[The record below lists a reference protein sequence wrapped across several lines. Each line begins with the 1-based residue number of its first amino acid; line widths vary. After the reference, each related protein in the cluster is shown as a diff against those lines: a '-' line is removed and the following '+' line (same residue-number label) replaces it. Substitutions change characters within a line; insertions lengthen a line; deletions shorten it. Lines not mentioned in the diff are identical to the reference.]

1 MAKMFAVLML
11 LYCRDRSSI
20 YLGINMTQTNIRP
33 LLYDRDSYLWLEETI
48 ASLRIRDFQGLDVL
62 HLIEEL
68 EIVAGR
74 DRAEIE
80 NRLGVLLAHLLKRLC
95 VDSAY
100 DFRGWEITI
109 REQRRHLK
117 ISLQQSP
124 SLKRFF
130 VEAFDRAWQDALIE
144 VREDYPQFVFP
155 DQWQFSRDID
165 ILLTVKFWE

>member
-1 MAKMFAVLML
+1 
-11 LYCRDRSSI
+11 
-20 YLGINMTQTNIRP
+20 MTQAITK
-33 LLYDRDSYLWLEETI
+33 LSLYDRDQHLWLEEAI
-48 ASLRIRDFQGLDVL
+48 AKLRVKDFQSLDLV

-80 NRLGVLLAHLLKRLC
+80 NRLGVLLAHLLKRLY
-95 VDSAY
+95 VQSEY
-100 DFRGWEITI
+100 DYRGWEVTI

-117 ISLQQSP
+117 IALQQSP

-144 VREDYPQFVFP
+144 VREDYPQVAFP
-155 DQWQFSRDID
+155 DRWQFSRDVE
-165 ILLTVKFWE
+165 ILLTQRFWE

>member
-1 MAKMFAVLML
+1 
-11 LYCRDRSSI
+11 
-20 YLGINMTQTNIRP
+20 MTQAITK
-33 LLYDRDSYLWLEETI
+33 LSLYDRDQHLWLEEAI
-48 ASLRIRDFQGLDVL
+48 AKLRVKDFQGLDLV

-80 NRLGVLLAHLLKRLC
+80 NRLGVLLAHLLKRLY
-95 VDSAY
+95 VQSEY
-100 DFRGWEITI
+100 DYRGWEVTI

-117 ISLQQSP
+117 IALQQSP

-144 VREDYPQFVFP
+144 VREDYPQVAFP
-155 DQWQFSRDID
+155 DRWQFSQDVE
-165 ILLTVKFWE
+165 ILLTQRFWE

>member
-1 MAKMFAVLML
+1 
-11 LYCRDRSSI
+11 
-20 YLGINMTQTNIRP
+20 MTQAITK
-33 LLYDRDSYLWLEETI
+33 LSLYDRDQHLWLEEAI
-48 ASLRIRDFQGLDVL
+48 AKLRVQDFQGLDLV

-80 NRLGVLLAHLLKRLC
+80 IRLGVLLAHLLKRLY
-95 VDSAY
+95 VQSEY
-100 DFRGWEITI
+100 DYRGWEITI

-117 ISLQQSP
+117 IALQQSP

-144 VREDYPQFVFP
+144 VREDYPQVAFP
-155 DQWQFSRDID
+155 DQWQFSRDVD
-165 ILLTVKFWE
+165 ILLTQKFWE

>member
-1 MAKMFAVLML
+1 
-11 LYCRDRSSI
+11 
-20 YLGINMTQTNIRP
+20 MTQSITK
-33 LLYDRDSYLWLEETI
+33 LSLYDRDQHLWLEEAI
-48 ASLRIRDFQGLDVL
+48 AKLRVKDFQSLDLV

-80 NRLGVLLAHLLKRLC
+80 SRLGVLLAHLLKRLY
-95 VDSAY
+95 VQSEY
-100 DFRGWEITI
+100 DYRGWEITI

-117 ISLQQSP
+117 IALQQSP

-144 VREDYPQFVFP
+144 VREDYPQDAFP
-155 DQWQFSRDID
+155 DQWQFSRDVD
-165 ILLTVKFWE
+165 ILLTQKFWE

>member
-1 MAKMFAVLML
+1 
-11 LYCRDRSSI
+11 
-20 YLGINMTQTNIRP
+20 MTQANIKP
-33 LLYDRDSYLWLEETI
+33 FLYDRDSYLWLEEAI
-48 ASLRIRDFQGLDVL
+48 ASLRIGDFQGLDVL

-68 EIVAGR
+68 EIVVGR

-80 NRLGVLLAHLLKRLC
+80 SRLGVLLAHLLKRLY
-95 VDSAY
+95 VDNAY

-117 ISLQQSP
+117 IPLQQSP

-130 VEAFDRAWQDALIE
+130 VESFDRAWQDALIE
-144 VREDYPQFVFP
+144 VREDYLQFIFP
-155 DQWQFSRDID
+155 DQWQFSYDID

>member
-1 MAKMFAVLML
+1 
-11 LYCRDRSSI
+11 
-20 YLGINMTQTNIRP
+20 MTQAITK
-33 LLYDRDSYLWLEETI
+33 LSLYDRDQHLWLEEAI
-48 ASLRIRDFQGLDVL
+48 AKLRVKDFQSLDLV

-80 NRLGVLLAHLLKRLC
+80 SRLGVLLAHLLKRLY
-95 VDSAY
+95 VQSEY
-100 DFRGWEITI
+100 DYRGWEITI

-117 ISLQQSP
+117 IALQQSP

-144 VREDYPQFVFP
+144 VREDYPQVAFP
-155 DQWQFSRDID
+155 DQWQFSQDVE
-165 ILLTVKFWE
+165 ILLTQRFWE

>member
-1 MAKMFAVLML
+1 
-11 LYCRDRSSI
+11 
-20 YLGINMTQTNIRP
+20 MTQAITK
-33 LLYDRDSYLWLEETI
+33 LSLYDRDQHLWLEEAI
-48 ASLRIRDFQGLDVL
+48 AKLRVKDFQSLDLV

-80 NRLGVLLAHLLKRLC
+80 NRLGVLLAHLLKRLY
-95 VDSAY
+95 VQSEY
-100 DFRGWEITI
+100 DYRGWEVTI

-117 ISLQQSP
+117 IALQQSP

-144 VREDYPQFVFP
+144 VCEDYPQVSFP
-155 DQWQFSRDID
+155 DQWQFSQDVD
-165 ILLTVKFWE
+165 ILLTQRFWE

>member
-1 MAKMFAVLML
+1 
-11 LYCRDRSSI
+11 
-20 YLGINMTQTNIRP
+20 MTQAITK
-33 LLYDRDSYLWLEETI
+33 LSLYDRDQHLWLEEAI
-48 ASLRIRDFQGLDVL
+48 AKLRVKDFQSLDLV

-80 NRLGVLLAHLLKRLC
+80 SRLGVLLAHLLKRLY
-95 VDSAY
+95 VQSEY
-100 DFRGWEITI
+100 DYRGWEITI

-117 ISLQQSP
+117 IALQQSP

-144 VREDYPQFVFP
+144 VREDYPQVSFP
-155 DQWQFSRDID
+155 DRWQFSRDVD
-165 ILLTVKFWE
+165 ILLTQKFWE

>member
-1 MAKMFAVLML
+1 
-11 LYCRDRSSI
+11 
-20 YLGINMTQTNIRP
+20 MTQAITK
-33 LLYDRDSYLWLEETI
+33 LSLYDRDQHLWLEEAI
-48 ASLRIRDFQGLDVL
+48 AKLRVKDFQSLDLV

-80 NRLGVLLAHLLKRLC
+80 NRLGVLLAHLLKRLY
-95 VDSAY
+95 VQSEY
-100 DFRGWEITI
+100 DYRGWEVTI

-117 ISLQQSP
+117 IALQQSP

-144 VREDYPQFVFP
+144 VREDYPQVAFP
-155 DQWQFSRDID
+155 DRWQFSQDVE
-165 ILLTVKFWE
+165 ILLTQRFWE

>member
-1 MAKMFAVLML
+1 
-11 LYCRDRSSI
+11 
-20 YLGINMTQTNIRP
+20 MTQAITK
-33 LLYDRDSYLWLEETI
+33 LSLYDRDQHLWLEEAI
-48 ASLRIRDFQGLDVL
+48 AKLRVKDFQSLDLV

-80 NRLGVLLAHLLKRLC
+80 SRLGVLLAHLLKRLY
-95 VDSAY
+95 VQSEY
-100 DFRGWEITI
+100 DYRGWEVTI

-117 ISLQQSP
+117 IALQQSP

-144 VREDYPQFVFP
+144 VREDYPQVAFP
-155 DQWQFSRDID
+155 DRWQFSQDVE
-165 ILLTVKFWE
+165 ILLTQRFWE